1 MLRQFPPSSHQIAF
15 FLQQLPTQQYIMK
28 VFTYC
33 PRGKLQLCQAVLL
46 NEATQQVRVAISWRH
61 KDSSLL
67 PSLETRWSVFAVF
80 VQQTLFIGMRR
91 GAINSL
97 AKQVLYKPNAGDHSR
112 QRSLEKKTNTSRIV
126 SILQKWKS
134 GYLERGVIYR

>member
-1 MLRQFPPSSHQIAF
+1 
-15 FLQQLPTQQYIMK
+15 MK

-80 VQQTLFIGMRR
+80 VWQTLFIGMRR